1 MVFRVAGR
9 VSPRQATSFLA
20 RARKDA
26 KKACCAAS
34 IPAVKLAARPAGA
47 ALKQLRRAWMGE
59 GLLDQRLR
67 FFLMPLKSG
76 FFACC
81 KASEEV
87 IPQQL
92 NRKGATVFNIASAT
106 RLTHRGCPSA
116 APKGREA
123 SFTVQKLRSTPSLL
137 TFLRGQESQ
146 SPAGARPGQ
155 RKINQRR
162 KLPPQANIKSQ
173 RTKALKLNNHQRNQL
188 SFQEEPPVFSHC
200 PNACTRTASTAC
212 PIAAPCFPAATA
224 CAAIGPVATPSATAS
239 ACAKRPRCG

>member
-1 MVFRVAGR
+1 MLAVAAFFLDLLAAGR
-9 VSPRQATSFLA
+9 VSPRRATGFLA
-20 RARKDA
+20 RARKSA

-106 RLTHRGCPSA
+106 RLTRRGCLSA

-123 SFTVQKLRSTPSLL
+123 SFTAGIEAAQHAFFAD
-137 TFLRGQESQ
+137 FL
-146 SPAGARPGQ
+146 ARA
-155 RKINQRR
+155 R
-162 KLPPQANIKSQ
+162 KLVARRGESRPAPRFTPTTAGYTPP
-173 RTKALKLNNHQRNQL
+173 T
-188 SFQEEPPVFSHC
+188 
-200 PNACTRTASTAC
+200 
-212 PIAAPCFPAATA
+212 PAAF
-224 CAAIGPVATPSATAS
+224 SAPH
-239 ACAKRPRCG
+239 RY

>member
-1 MVFRVAGR
+1 
-9 VSPRQATSFLA
+9 
-20 RARKDA
+20 
-26 KKACCAAS
+26 
-34 IPAVKLAARPAGA
+34 
-47 ALKQLRRAWMGE
+47 MGE

-155 RKINQRR
+155 
-162 KLPPQANIKSQ
+162 QAEKS
-173 RTKALKLNNHQRNQL
+173 AD
-188 SFQEEPPVFSHC
+188 
-200 PNACTRTASTAC
+200 
-212 PIAAPCFPAATA
+212 I
-224 CAAIGPVATPSATAS
+224 
-239 ACAKRPRCG
+239 

>member
-1 MVFRVAGR
+1 MAAFFFDLFSVGR
-9 VSPRQATSFLA
+9 VSPRRATGFLA
-20 RARKDA
+20 RARKSA

-67 FFLMPLKSG
+67 FFLMRLKSG

-81 KASEEV
+81 AASEEV
-87 IPQQL
+87 IPQQR

-116 APKGREA
+116 APAGREA
-123 SFTVQKLRSTPSLL
+123 SFTVQKLRSTLSLRP
-137 TFLRGQESQ
+137 FLRVQERM

-155 RKINQRR
+155 Q
-162 KLPPQANIKSQ
+162 
-173 RTKALKLNNHQRNQL
+173 T
-188 SFQEEPPVFSHC
+188 
-200 PNACTRTASTAC
+200 
-212 PIAAPCFPAATA
+212 
-224 CAAIGPVATPSATAS
+224 
-239 ACAKRPRCG
+239 